1 MYLRGISYFAFS
13 VEQRTGIVILFTIII
28 ILQSVYFFVDFNTT
42 QPVSPNK
49 QNGLLMQSKID

>member
-1 MYLRGISYFAFS
+1 MYLRGIKSYFAFS

-49 QNGLLMQSKID
+49 QNGL